1 MAVISTT
8 VYSNSLI
15 HSSASFI
22 LLLIPSRY
30 VFQFSYCILPL
41 CLVVIFYNYLKL
53 CNFSASVLSHIL
65 GSSLWSLLRIH
76 SWVDCWSPHQLSCIS
91 EVLSCSLVRNIFLC
105 HLILSKLLRFFLCIW
120 KVSCV
125 SQTWRSGALQGLS
138 YTFQQYTLL
147 ASPRGQRLA
156 GAFPLGGGPG
166 SWLSG
171 RQGHVMGYVYRWLW
185 VQELF
190 REPVCLYRWPCSCS
204 VGWLAWGFPFLEPMG
219 YSVGPGLGT
228 NKPICQALGFSCGW
242 T

>member
-1 MAVISTT
+1 MISTT

-30 VFQFSYCILPL
+30 VFHFSYCILPL
-41 CLVVIFYNYLKL
+41 CLVVIFYNSLKL

-91 EVLSCSLVRNIFLC
+91 EVLSCSLVQNIFLC
-105 HLILSKLLRFFLCIW
+105 HLILSKLLHVFLCIW
-120 KVSCV
+120 KVNCV

-138 YTFQQYTLL
+138 YMSQQHTLL

-166 SWLSG
+166 SPGSLVGRTMLRVMSTGGCGFRNSLESLSAYIC
-171 RQGHVMGYVYRWLW
+171 GHVPAL
-185 VQELF
+185 
-190 REPVCLYRWPCSCS
+190 S
-204 VGWLAWGFPFLEPMG
+204 VGRPEASLPWSLWD
-219 YSVGPGLGT
+219 
-228 NKPICQALGFSCGW
+228 IR
-242 T
+242 